1 MVSTLNLLLGET
13 YHVIIHL
20 FLFIL
25 MMPSPLPFT
34 AAIPLNKQLYTL
46 SYVCVTSGAAALLF
60 SAFYIMVCFWIILEI
75 VPFFLSWSSGL
86 LFQLRFTPTVNVHL
100 FHLDWFRIATAGWYL
115 GFNILVLAFE
125 MDWHECHACLCHGSW
140 GNLCWIH

>member
-100 FHLDWFRIATAGWYL
+100 FHLD
-115 GFNILVLAFE
+115 
-125 MDWHECHACLCHGSW
+125 
-140 GNLCWIH
+140 